1 MPDELPDVVTVRG
14 LNGVWRKAAVVEA
27 TAESVCVVFDAA
39 NEEVE
44 YVPRADISSRLRS
57 CPHPED
63 EEHGLGGA
71 EDQSDAK

>member
-27 TAESVCVVFDAA
+27 TAESVCVVFDAE
-39 NEEVE
+39 NEVE
-44 YVPRADISSRLRS
+44 YVPRAAISSRLRS

-63 EEHGLGGA
+63 EEHGLGGT
-71 EDQSDAK
+71 EDQRDTK